1 VEITLI
7 KKAGIRQKNK
17 KMNIVIKFLRKWAK
31 LIDRVYMLLIIA
43 RLRLFLK
50 NKPRF
55 SLSHVRVLGYNIF
68 LNDPRSFYFEFIHI
82 FKNEIYGFHSEKER
96 PYIIDGGGFI
106 GASCL
111 YFKKK
116 YPKAN
121 ILVFEPDNNA
131 LFILRKNIEANKL
144 DNVTVVEMGLFD
156 KEGEISF
163 LPDNTDGGKIDT
175 GGMHKIKV
183 TRLSNYINSEIDFLK
198 LNIEGAELNV
208 FEDLDQ
214 NDKFKYIRG
223 LCIEYHSFKRQ
234 KQNLD
239 KILSILT
246 KNNFRYYISNFENSP
261 KGNFKSDENT
271 QFYLLVYAKNIA
283 V

>member
-1 VEITLI
+1 
-7 KKAGIRQKNK
+7 
-17 KMNIVIKFLRKWAK
+17 MNNAMKFLRKGVK
-31 LIDRVYMLLIIA
+31 LIKRIYMLLIIA

-50 NKPRF
+50 DKPRF
-55 SLSHVRVLGYNIF
+55 HLRRVKVLGLNIF

-82 FKNEIYGFHSEKER
+82 FKNEIYGFHSAKKD
-96 PYIIDGGGFI
+96 PVIIDGGGFI

-116 YPKAN
+116 YPKSH
-121 ILVFEPDNNA
+121 IIVFEPDSNA
-131 LFILRKNIEANKL
+131 LFILRKNIEVNKI
-144 DNVTVVEMGLFD
+144 DNVTVVEMGLYD
-156 KEGEISF
+156 KDTEISF

-183 TRLSNYINSEIDFLK
+183 TKLSNYISSEIDFIK

-214 NDKFKYIRG
+214 NDKFKFIRE
-223 LCIEYHSFKRQ
+223 LCIEYHSFKHQ

-239 KILSILT
+239 KILGILT

>member
-1 VEITLI
+1 
-7 KKAGIRQKNK
+7 
-17 KMNIVIKFLRKWAK
+17 MNIAIKYFKKITK
-31 LIDRVYMLLIIA
+31 LLDRLYMLIVITK
-43 RLRLFLK
+43 LRFFLK

-55 SLSHVRVLGYNIF
+55 SISRVKVLGYNIF

-82 FKNEIYGFHSEKER
+82 FKNEIYGFHSEKEN
-96 PYIIDGGGFI
+96 PLIIDGGGFI

-111 YFKKK
+111 YFKKR

-121 ILVFEPDNNA
+121 IIVFEPDSNA
-131 LFILRKNIEANKL
+131 LPILRKNIEVNKL
-144 DNVTVVEMGLFD
+144 NNITIVEMGLFD

-175 GGMHKIKV
+175 GGIHKIKV
-183 TRLSNYINSEIDFLK
+183 TKLSNYINSEIDFLK

-214 NDKFKYIRG
+214 NDKFKYIRE
-223 LCIEYHSFKRQ
+223 LCIEYHSFKYQ

-239 KILSILT
+239 RILSILT
-246 KNNFRYYISNFENSP
+246 KNNFRYYISNFEKSP
-261 KGNFKSDENT
+261 KGNFKSDESA
-271 QFYLLVYAKNIA
+271 QFYLLVYAQNIA
-283 V
+283 S